1 MSVDGEIVDGLYAAK
16 YFKYCMQFDLSYITQ
31 KIDFRR
37 VAAKSFYSKHQKQ
50 FDTLITI
57 FNKYNIDPLKYIK
70 FFVRKYG
77 KSDRDIKDKLLNMQS
92 INMYINYLQEQ
103 HKLDKVFSWFVKS
116 AENISDACIEND
128 CMSVTEY
135 IRKMIQQQKLAYS
148 YVSGQISSYWLA
160 GIPTFKK
167 LFKKMSQMQQV
178 AMVDVFNNFDVYNS
192 EINEAFLKNK
202 HCKVNPIAFTDDL
215 LFKKRQSKTELRRSK

>member
-1 MSVDGEIVDGLYAAK
+1 M
-16 YFKYCMQFDLSYITQ
+16 
-31 KIDFRR
+31 
-37 VAAKSFYSKHQKQ
+37 
-50 FDTLITI
+50 
-57 FNKYNIDPLKYIK
+57 KYIK

-135 IRKMIQQQKLAYS
+135 LRKMIQQQKLAYS

-167 LFKKMSQMQQV
+167 LFKKMS
-178 AMVDVFNNFDVYNS
+178 
-192 EINEAFLKNK
+192 
-202 HCKVNPIAFTDDL
+202 
-215 LFKKRQSKTELRRSK
+215 